1 MSSTKHTPG
10 PWTTPDAYPN
20 AIQVTSASGW
30 ICSLEVNKV
39 NATEEQKANARLI
52 AAAPELLRVAELA
65 ATLNTQTNHIGSGML
80 SELVERARAAIAKA
94 TNG

>member
-1 MSSTKHTPG
+1 MSNTKHTPG

-30 ICSLEVNKV
+30 ICSLEVNKF

-52 AAAPELLRVAELA
+52 KQAPDLLDICESILAEVDYEGLQLESGRVAKL
-65 ATLNTQTNHIGSGML
+65 
-80 SELVERARAAIAKA
+80 RAVIAKA
-94 TNG
+94 TAQ